1 MTAQSYQFQAEV
13 AKLLHIV
20 THSLYSEKEIFLR
33 ELISNAS
40 DACERLRYLAIADP
54 DLTGGDA
61 DFRIGVHVD
70 KDQGTL
76 TITDNGVGM
85 DSDDMIANLGTIAR
99 SGSTAFI
106 EKLAEGQGKD
116 GKSADLSVIGQFGVG
131 FYSAF
136 MVAEEVAVTSRRAG
150 ADAAYT
156 WTSGGTGEY
165 TIEEASRDGH
175 GTTVVLK
182 IRDEQKEFLET
193 SRLRQVIET
202 YSDHITWPIT
212 ITASDDAA
220 DAENEPVN
228 KASALWTRPKS
239 EITEQQYTEFYRHV
253 GGAFDEPWTVLHTRI
268 EGKVEYTLLLFIPT
282 EKPFDLFHPE
292 RKHRVKLYVKRVFIT
307 DEAEGLAP
315 SYLRFLRG
323 IVDSEDL
330 PLNVSREMLQNEPM
344 LRHMRGQIVKRVLGE
359 LEKKAEKDPEGFTT
373 FWRNFGAVL
382 KEGIYED
389 HEVGP
394 RILKLARFDSTASDE
409 LTTLSA
415 YVERMKPGQEAIY
428 YITAD
433 DLAAARRSPHL
444 EGFARKG
451 VEVLLLTDAVDDFWL
466 SGHGDFDGKPLKSVT
481 RGGADLSKIEGGET
495 ADDDKDKPEAPKEGD
510 LAILIAAFKETL
522 GDAVKDVRSSD
533 DRLAD
538 SPVCLVADDNDMD
551 MRLERML
558 KAHKQVDQASKRVL
572 EINPRHP
579 LVIRLVDRMRDSGLD
594 ADIEEAARLLFDQA
608 RIIEGE
614 PLDDP
619 TAFSRRMASF
629 MSRAI

>member
-40 DACERLRYLAIADP
+40 DACERLRYLAIAEP
-54 DLTGGDA
+54 ALTEGGA
-61 DFRIGVHVD
+61 DFQIGVHVD
-70 KDQGTL
+70 KDKGTL
-76 TITDNGVGM
+76 SITDNGVGM
-85 DSDDMIANLGTIAR
+85 DRDDMIENLGTIAR
-99 SGSTAFI
+99 SGSTAFLDQ
-106 EKLAEGQGKD
+106 LAESKGKD
-116 GKSADLSVIGQFGVG
+116 EKGPDLSVIGQFGVG

-136 MVAEEVAVTSRRAG
+136 MVAEEVSVTSRRAG
-150 ADAAYT
+150 ADTAFT
-156 WTSGGTGEY
+156 WVSGGTGEY
-165 TIEEASRDGH
+165 TIEESARDVR
-175 GTTVVLK
+175 GTTVDLK

-193 SRLRQVIET
+193 WRLRQIIET

-212 ITASDDAA
+212 ITASDDEA

-253 GGAFDEPWTVLHTRI
+253 GGAFDEPWTVLHSRI
-268 EGKVEYTLLLFIPT
+268 EGKVEYTLLLFVPT
-282 EKPFDLFHPE
+282 EKPFDLFHPD

-344 LRHMRGQIVKRVLGE
+344 LRHMRGQIVKRVLAE

-394 RILKLARFDSTASDE
+394 RILKLARFDSTAGDE
-409 LTTLSA
+409 LTSLSG

-444 EGFARKG
+444 EGFRKKG
-451 VEVLLLTDAVDDFWL
+451 IEVLLLTDAVDDFWL
-466 SGHGDFDGKPLKSVT
+466 QGHGEFDGKQLKSVT
-481 RGGADLSKIEGGET
+481 RGGADLSKIEDQEST
-495 ADDDKDKPEAPKEGD
+495 DDDQDKPEAPKEGD
-510 LAILIAAFKETL
+510 LATLIAAFRETL

-533 DRLAD
+533 RLAE

-558 KAHKQVDQASKRVL
+558 KAHKQVDEASKRVL
-572 EINPRHP
+572 EINPRHA
-579 LVIRLVDRMRDSGLD
+579 LVIRLVDRMREDGLN

-619 TAFSRRMASF
+619 AAFSRRMASF